1 MGWYLLKLA
10 ILLPL
15 IAGMIWGS
23 LKLAKKLQA
32 QVGAGGEGRQRTI
45 KVVETMMLS
54 PGQRLAVIEYN
65 GRDILVASSKAG
77 FTWLAECAAQSRT
90 QAKTKAR
97 SEAQFL
103 ADLDEDSFPQ

>member
-32 QVGAGGEGRQRTI
+32 QVGAGGDGRTRSI
-45 KVVETMMLS
+45 KVVETLMLA

-65 GRDILVASSKAG
+65 GRDILVASSKG
-77 FTWLAECAAQSRT
+77 SFTWLAECAAQSR
-90 QAKTKAR
+90 AKAKA
-97 SEAQFL
+97 EAKAAAELGF
-103 ADLDEDSFPQ
+103 AEDEFAQ

>member
-23 LKLAKKLQA
+23 LKLAKKMQTRM
-32 QVGAGGEGRQRTI
+32 GAGGEGRTRSI

-54 PGQRLAVIEYN
+54 PGQRLAVIEFN
-65 GRDILVASSKAG
+65 GRDILVASSKGA
-77 FTWLAECAAQSRT
+77 FTWLAEGPAQSKK
-90 QAKTKAR
+90 QAKFQALLDGDE
-97 SEAQFL
+97 SAQ
-103 ADLDEDSFPQ
+103 